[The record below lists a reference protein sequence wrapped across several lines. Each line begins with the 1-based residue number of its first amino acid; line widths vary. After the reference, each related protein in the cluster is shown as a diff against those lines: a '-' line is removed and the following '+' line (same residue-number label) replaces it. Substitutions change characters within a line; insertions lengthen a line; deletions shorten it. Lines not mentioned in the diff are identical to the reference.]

1 MTRTLRITALAAALA
16 AASGLAWSQPS
27 TTAAPKSTLPS
38 SNSIMSGTTST
49 SSDPYD
55 PSNTQLRS
63 QCFDAASGTWRH
75 TPECAS
81 LTRNGIPPDVI
92 GGGTP
97 ATAGGTTSLNANTM
111 GSTSSLN
118 SNSAMSGSTTRST
131 TSANSSLSNPSMSS
145 SGVAGTGATSST
157 AGNGST
163 AGTGSTGAT
172 AGGSTGAGGGH

>member
-1 MTRTLRITALAAALA
+1 MTRTFKITALAAALA

-63 QCFDAASGTWRH
+63 QCFDAATGTWRT
-75 TPECAS
+75 TPECAT
-81 LTRNGIPPDVI
+81 LTRNGIPPDVV

-97 ATAGGTTSLNANTM
+97 ATAAGTTSLNASTT

-131 TSANSSLSNPSMSS
+131 TGAKTSS
-145 SGVAGTGATSST
+145 SVNSNTSTPGTSAGS
-157 AGNGST
+157 
-163 AGTGSTGAT
+163 
-172 AGGSTGAGGGH
+172 GH